1 MSFCGFFAFLMV
13 SVYCLYA
20 APDKFD
26 YNLFSILA
34 GGGAVGSRVI
44 DKWLNIKANQEQ
56 KIRVFPPLPGNPPMP
71 TQKG

>member
-1 MSFCGFFAFLMV
+1 MV

-34 GGGAVGSRVI
+34 GGGAVGTRVI
-44 DKWLNIKANQEQ
+44 DKYLNIKASKE
-56 KIRVFPPLPGNPPMP
+56 K
-71 TQKG
+71 

>member
-1 MSFCGFFAFLMV
+1 MFRDKDGHISSTKIMSFCGFFAFLIV

-34 GGGAVGSRVI
+34 GGGAVGTRVI
-44 DKWLNIKANQEQ
+44 DKYLNIKASKE
-56 KIRVFPPLPGNPPMP
+56 K
-71 TQKG
+71 